1 MNIKSYINY
10 NPSCLPGNYE
20 AIKAMARERVEI
32 KELEKFDK
40 IINAICDI
48 DDGADVCFI
57 AGLFHASYNI
67 GERWFVIDENPDNTF
82 TLQENLDED
91 IIYIVDGCE
100 YQGTIAKEI
109 KLACL

>member
-1 MNIKSYINY
+1 MDIKNYINY
-10 NPSCLPGNYE
+10 NPSW
-20 AIKAMARERVEI
+20 ARERDEI

-40 IINAICDI
+40 IINAIYSI
-48 DDGADVCFI
+48 DECADVCFKD
-57 AGLFHASYNI
+57 GLFHASYNMY
-67 GERWFVIDENPDNTF
+67 ERWFVIGENPNNTF
-82 TLQENLDED
+82 TLQEKLAND